1 MAYFGAAA
9 IVIAVYIIWREYAVF
24 LDGELSWCRCFLS
37 ALTDYRDKVRCYV
50 ETPRAWARDYSDA
63 RLSGCGFLD
72 LITSGADF
80 LEAYRECARSPY
92 LTEATDSALSECFD
106 RLGRGYIDTE
116 LEVLGIAIDKLTVEE
131 HRLAE
136 SLAKRRKALGATLGA
151 VVSGIVILIM

>member
-1 MAYFGAAA
+1 MAYFGAVA
-9 IVIAVYIIWREYAVF
+9 IAFVVYIIWREYSAF

-151 VVSGIVILIM
+151 VASGIVILIM